1 MSPRGSPGGS
11 RETVRERAREPAED
25 TARAPG
31 PDSAPAEAGGRPSDG
46 LLALH
51 GSAGNAAIAR
61 LLSRQPE
68 GDSQPAEPDAA
79 QTAGPQPAAAGTPAP
94 AWATQAQAQATAQA
108 TLTLLTTKLLPFMS
122 AHADPIVRNTA
133 ELFTGATPMLTMSPI
148 TKRSDS
154 AAQLAK
160 PTTPTWAVAAT
171 HDAFF
176 TGVTMDNVTFSQKD
190 MIGTLKGTVMLIRG
204 HDNSGTPLSLDEIA
218 GTVTHECSH
227 FFVKRYGELPQ
238 TTNAS
243 SFDRYADE
251 FRAYWVEHGDYSH
264 LAPKEKAEKIRKHLV
279 GTQNDPSS
287 GYSNFRTPY
296 WAAEPPPNVFK
307 QKVDALAA
315 PIGFNLTNSIR
326 LDRLFTLFQNQQAG
340 TATVNEIILAIDA
353 LPVSERKEAAGA
365 NLIATAIGKLSADD
379 ATRVRAALNAPTVPE
394 YTEKL
399 NPTKSPAMSAFLASI
414 VSGKADDITAAYVA
428 LSRSDRGTL
437 VGNVAF
443 LVYVRD
449 HQMATSGQACT
460 HAVTQTGDPDQYR
473 RMAEFLAELSRAKL
487 EADAGTLTA
496 VPPYVTAAMGRL
508 QERARWA
515 LFAFGRDGAMRDYVD
530 VLPRKIAWEIRE
542 RLRD

>member
-1 MSPRGSPGGS
+1 
-11 RETVRERAREPAED
+11 
-25 TARAPG
+25 
-31 PDSAPAEAGGRPSDG
+31 
-46 LLALH
+46 
-51 GSAGNAAIAR
+51 
-61 LLSRQPE
+61 
-68 GDSQPAEPDAA
+68 
-79 QTAGPQPAAAGTPAP
+79 
-94 AWATQAQAQATAQA
+94 
-108 TLTLLTTKLLPFMS
+108 MS
-122 AHADPIVRNTA
+122 AHTDPIVRNTA

-154 AAQLAK
+154 AAELAK

-176 TGVTMDNVTFSQKD
+176 TGVTMNNTTFSQKD

-204 HDNSGTPLSLDEIA
+204 HDDRGNSLPLDEIA

-238 TTNAS
+238 TGTAS

-251 FRAYWVEHGDYSH
+251 FRAYWVEHGDYQR
-264 LAPKEKAEKIRKHLV
+264 LAPREKAEKIRKHLI
-279 GTQNDPSS
+279 GTRGDPSS
-287 GYSNFRTPY
+287 GYSNFRGPY
-296 WAAEPPPNVFK
+296 YAPEPPPNLFK

-365 NLIATAIGKLSADD
+365 TLIATAIGKLTPDD
-379 ATRVRAALNAPTVPE
+379 AKRVQAALNAPTVPE
-394 YTEKL
+394 YTDKL
-399 NPTKSPAMSAFLASI
+399 NPAKSPAVAAFLASI
-414 VSGKADDITAAYVA
+414 VSGKADDIKTAYAA
-428 LSRSDRGTL
+428 LPNKDRGTL
-437 VGNVAF
+437 AQNAAF
-443 LVYVRD
+443 LVYVKS
-449 HQMATSGQACT
+449 HQAATSGRACT
-460 HAVTQTGDPDQYR
+460 FAVTETGDPEQYN

-487 EADAGTLTA
+487 EADAGTLDA
-496 VPPYVTAAMGRL
+496 VPPYVTAAMRKL

-515 LFAFGRDGAMRDYVD
+515 LFAFGRDGAMKDYVE
-530 VLPRKIAWEIRE
+530 VLPKKIAWEISE

>member
-1 MSPRGSPGGS
+1 MSPRRS
-11 RETVRERAREPAED
+11 RATVWELARGPTGD
-25 TARAPG
+25 PVRAPG
-31 PDSAPAEAGGRPSDG
+31 PATAPPEVGAPDPDAV
-46 LLALH
+46 LALQ
-51 GSAGNAAIAR
+51 GSAGNAAVAR

-68 GDSQPAEPDAA
+68 DDAQPADRGDPDTARAGGA
-79 QTAGPQPAAAGTPAP
+79 QPEATGTPAP
-94 AWATQAQAQATAQA
+94 TWGTQAQAQATAQA

-133 ELFTGATPMLTMSPI
+133 ELFTGAAPMLTMNPI

-176 TGVTMDNVTFSQKD
+176 TGVTMNNVLFSQKD

-204 HDNSGTPLSLDEIA
+204 HDDTGTPLSLDTIA

-238 TTNAS
+238 TTSAS

-251 FRAYWVEHGDYSH
+251 FRAYWVEHGDYQH
-264 LAPKEKAEKIRKHLV
+264 LPPREKAEKIRKHLV
-279 GTQNDPSS
+279 GTKGDPSS
-287 GYSNFRTPY
+287 GYSNFRGPY
-296 WAAEPPPNVFK
+296 YAPEPPPNVFK

-353 LPVSERKEAAGA
+353 LPPSERKEAAGA
-365 NLIATAIGKLSADD
+365 NLITTAIGKLAPDD

-394 YTEKL
+394 YTERL
-399 NPTKSPAMSAFLASI
+399 NPAKSPAISAFLASI
-414 VSGKADDITAAYVA
+414 VSGKADDIKAAYVA
-428 LSRSDRGTL
+428 LPRNDRGTL
-437 VGNVAF
+437 AQNAAF

-460 HAVTQTGDPDQYR
+460 FAVTETGDPDQYN

-487 EADAGTLTA
+487 EADADTLAA
-496 VPPYVTAAMGRL
+496 VPPYVTAAMGKL
-508 QERARWA
+508 QQRARWA
-515 LFAFGRDGAMRDYVD
+515 LFAFGRDGAMKDYVN
-530 VLPRKIAWEIRE
+530 VLPKKIAWEISN

>member
-1 MSPRGSPGGS
+1 MSPRVS
-11 RETVRERAREPAED
+11 RETVRGRAREPAGD
-25 TARAPG
+25 AAWAPG
-31 PDSAPAEAGGRPSDG
+31 PATATPEAGARDPGAV
-46 LLALH
+46 LVLQ
-51 GSAGNAAIAR
+51 GSAGNASVAR
-61 LLSRQPE
+61 LLSREPE
-68 GDSQPAEPDAA
+68 DGAQPAGRGEPDAA
-79 QTAGPQPAAAGTPAP
+79 RTAGAQPAATGTPAP
-94 AWATQAQAQATAQA
+94 AWSTPTQAQATAQA

-204 HDNSGTPLSLDEIA
+204 HDDSGTPLALDEIA

-227 FFVKRYGELPQ
+227 FFVKRYNELPQ

-251 FRAYWVEHGDYSH
+251 FRAYWVEHGDYEH
-264 LAPKEKAEKIRKHLV
+264 LPPKEKAEKIRRHLV
-279 GTQNDPSS
+279 GTKGDPSS
-287 GYSNFRTPY
+287 GYANFRGPY
-296 WAAEPPPNVFK
+296 YAPEPPPNVFK

-326 LDRLFTLFQNQQAG
+326 LDRVFTLFQNQQAG

-353 LPVSERKEAAGA
+353 LPPSERKEAAGA
-365 NLIATAIGKLSADD
+365 SLIATAIGGLAADD
-379 ATRVRAALNAPTVPE
+379 ATRVRAALNAPTVAE
-394 YTEKL
+394 YTERL
-399 NPTKSPAMSAFLASI
+399 NPAKSPAISAFLASI
-414 VSGKADDITAAYVA
+414 VSGKADDIKAAYGA
-428 LSRSDRGTL
+428 LPRNDRGTL
-437 VGNVAF
+437 AQNAAF
-443 LVYVRD
+443 LVYVKG

-460 HAVTQTGDPDQYR
+460 FAVTETGDPDQYN

-487 EADAGTLTA
+487 EADAGTLAA
-496 VPPYVTAAMGRL
+496 VPPYVTAAMRKL

-515 LFAFGRDGAMRDYVD
+515 LFAFGRDGAMKDYVD
-530 VLPRKIAWEIRE
+530 VLPKKIAWEISN